1 MKSGLRQKSGR
12 RKPVKGHDAPREII
26 NPPALI
32 DFMMKQWK
40 PVASRAVAKVKGH
53 ARYKARR
60 RALSQAFPGD
70 TLVIPT
76 GHEKI
81 RANDAT
87 FRFRPGSDFY
97 YLTGNLEP
105 DCTLVMLPRGKSHE
119 DILFVEPN
127 PGRTDP
133 TFFTDRAKGELWVGR
148 RLGVPESCE
157 RYKVDRC
164 EPIASFPK
172 FMRQNKKGRVRVLR
186 GVSPVIDGALK
197 GNAKLDQPLAVVLA
211 EKRLI
216 KDEIEIAAI
225 KRAALS
231 TRRAFEDV
239 ICEMKHATFERELEG
254 VFNKRARVEGN
265 EVGFTTIVASGEHA
279 CILHWTANNGRLRK
293 RDLLLLDAGVESNEI
308 YTADLTR
315 TLPISGR
322 FSAAQRELYD
332 LVIEAQD
339 AAFAAVKPGNEFLD
353 PHRASIRVLTHG
365 LERLGIL
372 PMSAEEA
379 LKDTNQFHKRY
390 TLHNTSHMLG
400 LDVHDC
406 SAARPDVYRYGRL
419 KAGMILTIEPGLY
432 FQVDDLTVPARFRG
446 IGIRVE
452 DDVLVTT
459 RGCQLLSDAPRASD
473 DVERWIR
480 RVWQGA

>member
-1 MKSGLRQKSGR
+1 MKSVSQSKRGR
-12 RKPVKGHDAPREII
+12 RRSQQRNVAPREVI

-32 DFMMKQWK
+32 DFMMKHWK
-40 PVASRAVAKVKGH
+40 AAPSHTVAKVKGH
-53 ARYKARR
+53 ARYRFRR

-81 RANDAT
+81 RSADST

-105 DCTLVMLPRGKSHE
+105 DCTLVMLPKGRSHE

-148 RLGVPESCE
+148 RLGVPESRE
-157 RYKVDRC
+157 RYQVDRC
-164 EPIASFPK
+164 EPIAELAGFVRK
-172 FMRQNKKGRVRVLR
+172 HHKGKVRVLR
-186 GVSPVIDGALK
+186 NLSPTVDAALK
-197 GNAKLDQPLAVVLA
+197 GNAKLDLELATYLS

-225 KRAALS
+225 RRGASS

-239 ICEMKHATFERELEG
+239 IREMKHSTFERELEG
-254 VFNKRARVEGN
+254 VFNKRARIEGN
-265 EVGFTTIVASGEHA
+265 EVGFTTIIASGEHA

-293 RDLLLLDAGVESNEI
+293 RDLLLIDAGVESNEI

-315 TLPISGR
+315 TLPISGK
-322 FSAAQRELYD
+322 FSSAQREIYD

-353 PHRASIRVLTHG
+353 PHRASIRVLATG

-372 PMSAEEA
+372 AMPAEEA
-379 LKDTNQFHKRY
+379 LKDENQFHKRF

-406 SAARPDVYRYGRL
+406 AAARPEVYRYGKL
-419 KAGMILTIEPGLY
+419 KPGMVLTIEPGLY
-432 FQVDDLTVPARFRG
+432 FQVDDLTVPARYRG

-459 RGCQLLSDAPRASD
+459 RGCQLLTDAPRASD

-480 RVWQGA
+480 RVWQNA